1 MPCERRFIPQNPRD
15 LSLGSSQQWASAKIM
30 IEIQAAYLSGDSARL
45 RLVLQELNA
54 VLTYLVTY
62 QEETRAI
69 FLLHRN

>member
-1 MPCERRFIPQNPRD
+1 
-15 LSLGSSQQWASAKIM
+15 M